1 MIDSFYIAWKYVRY
15 NRIKTA
21 LLVASLVLISFL
33 PIALHHLLNKSEHQL
48 MSRAVSTP
56 LLVGSQGSRMD
67 LVMNTLYFSN
77 DVPPLVSMK
86 TAQEVMDSNLAGA
99 IPMYVRY
106 QARGFPLIGTTLD
119 YFDFRELVIGKG
131 RHFVTLGEC
140 IIGAK
145 VAKKYNLKPGDS
157 LISSP
162 QNIFDMAGIYPLK
175 MRIVGVLQKN
185 DSPDDTAVF
194 ADLKTTWIIEG
205 LGHGHQDLGEIN
217 DESVLL
223 ESSGKQIRANAKLTY
238 YNEITDQNV
247 ESFHFHGD
255 TEKFPLTAVIAVPSD
270 VKSETILKGRY
281 LADDGEE
288 QIVVASNVING
299 LLDNIFR
306 VKNII
311 DAVILIVTVAMVLSV
326 ILIFML
332 SLRLRKREIETIY
345 NLGCSQMTTVR
356 LVAAEVILVGIAA
369 AFLCGILLF
378 WLNVVSDDLVR
389 RLVVQ

>member
-33 PIALHHLLNKSEHQL
+33 PIALHQLLNQSEHQL
-48 MSRAVSTP
+48 LSRAVSTP

-77 DVPPLVSMK
+77 DVPPFVSLK
-86 TAQEVMDSNLAGA
+86 TAQRVVDSNLAGA
-99 IPMYVRY
+99 IPMYVRF
-106 QARGFPLIGTTLD
+106 QARGFPLVGTTLD
-119 YFDFRELVIGKG
+119 YFDFRGLKIGKG
-131 RHFVTLGEC
+131 RHFATLGEC

-145 VAKKYNLKPGDS
+145 VAEKYNLKPGDS

-162 QNIFDMAGIYPLK
+162 QNLFDMAGIYPLK
-175 MRIVGVLQKN
+175 MHIAGVLQN
-185 DSPDDTAVF
+185 SDSPDDRAVF

-205 LGHGHQDLGEIN
+205 LGHGHQDLGEIE
-217 DESVLL
+217 DESVVL
-223 ESSGKQIRANAKLTY
+223 ESNGNQIRANAKLTY

-255 TEKFPLTAVIAVPSD
+255 TAKFPLTAVIAVPSD
-270 VKSETILKGRY
+270 AKSETILKGRY
-281 LADDGEE
+281 LADGGE
-288 QIVVASNVING
+288 QIVVASNVVDG
-299 LLDNIFR
+299 LLENIFR

-345 NLGCSQMTTVR
+345 NLGCSQLTTVR
-356 LVAAEVILVGIAA
+356 LIAAEVILVGIVAA
-369 AFLCGILLF
+369 LICSILLF
-378 WLNVVSDDLVR
+378 WLNTVSDDLVR
-389 RLVVQ
+389 RLVVR